1 MKRLGLALGSLGLG
15 LLSGCASLPD
25 LQLAKQAKSEGDL
38 ATAEAN
44 FRGLAE
50 QGYVDGEIGLA
61 DILVRSP
68 SPERQAQA
76 EALYRH
82 AQERS
87 PVAAV
92 RLGKWLANKP
102 QPTPAE
108 RIEAE
113 RLLRQGLAAGDR
125 SVLLPLVQLQL
136 LDPQRLNSGEIDGEL
151 AQWQAQGMGEA
162 QLGQILLYRARGDY
176 AQHLPEIRRTCE
188 AWLSQVSECYAE
200 LAAIYQKQGDGA
212 ARTALL
218 ERLQTAYQ
226 SAAVPPD
233 RVLAV
238 GKVLVDP
245 VNGEPDPQAAKAL
258 FESIAPVYADA
269 WISLAELTL
278 GYPDLGT
285 AADAIGYLEQGV
297 TAGSSQAALTLG
309 QLYMKGREIPGDPQ
323 AAEKYLLQALPG
335 EPKAHFFLGKLYGE
349 GQLGDI
355 DPDKALEHL
364 LIAARNGNASA
375 DVALAQLFGAGKGVR
390 VNRVYAYSFASLAM
404 SQGLPQGQLLME
416 RLAPQLTPEDR
427 RQAEALLLR
436 EQQARSGE
444 QLSAQNSTQSMQE
457 ML

>member
-151 AQWQAQGMGEA
+151 AQWQAQGLTVIPTASWSDEA
-162 QLGQILLYRARGDY
+162 SY
-176 AQHLPEIRRTCE
+176 AWCFDGLPERATVAISTVGVLKSKDSVV
-188 AWLSQVSECYAE
+188 AFLKGTAE
-200 LAAIYQKQGDGA
+200 LLARKQPTQLLIYGKLPEALD
-212 ARTALL
+212 ALL
-218 ERLQTAYQ
+218 R
-226 SAAVPPD
+226 
-233 RVLAV
+233 
-238 GKVLVDP
+238 G
-245 VNGEPDPQAAKAL
+245 
-258 FESIAPVYADA
+258 
-269 WISLAELTL
+269 
-278 GYPDLGT
+278 
-285 AADAIGYLEQGV
+285 QGV
-297 TAGSSQAALTLG
+297 TWQAFAHG
-309 QLYMKGREIPGDPQ
+309 QAKR
-323 AAEKYLLQALPG
+323 
-335 EPKAHFFLGKLYGE
+335 
-349 GQLGDI
+349 
-355 DPDKALEHL
+355 
-364 LIAARNGNASA
+364 
-375 DVALAQLFGAGKGVR
+375 VR
-390 VNRVYAYSFASLAM
+390 PL
-404 SQGLPQGQLLME
+404 
-416 RLAPQLTPEDR
+416 D
-427 RQAEALLLR
+427 
-436 EQQARSGE
+436 
-444 QLSAQNSTQSMQE
+444 
-457 ML
+457 